1 MNRLN
6 LSIRDE
12 KDLKNFVMSIIRREA
27 FENPKIYKRAFLT
40 TVKALGFDEE
50 WVKTDLANEFDHI
63 IKINEMADKIKSIN
77 NSTNKFYDAE
87 NIKRIIKI
95 LLEKKVYVSDIYHT
109 WDNIPFTCKI
119 LDKDEFECL
128 KHTCPDY
135 RLIVEAYDEYLKES
149 GLERVEITLRT
160 MKIIDKK
167 LKVLS
172 PNAMMN
178 MSLLKSNNESF
189 DAVFRRELE
198 KLPEDERAR
207 YVNAA
212 HIYAVE
218 RYYK

>member
-12 KDLKNFVMSIIRREA
+12 KDLKDFVMSIIRREA

-135 RLIVEAYDEYLKES
+135 RLIVEAYDEYEIIETAEEEKRKEARRKARQ
-149 GLERVEITLRT
+149 EEEITKQINALAAIQSLQNSS
-160 MKIIDKK
+160 KIQENK
-167 LKVLS
+167 
-172 PNAMMN
+172 
-178 MSLLKSNNESF
+178 EHH
-189 DAVFRRELE
+189 RE
-198 KLPEDERAR
+198 
-207 YVNAA
+207 
-212 HIYAVE
+212 
-218 RYYK
+218 

>member
-6 LSIRDE
+6 LSIRDK
-12 KDLKNFVMSIIRREA
+12 KDLKDFVLAILRKEA
-27 FENPKIYKRAFLT
+27 FENPKIYKRAVLST
-40 TVKALGFDEE
+40 IKELGFDEE

-63 IKINEMADKIKSIN
+63 IKINEMDEKIKGIN
-77 NSTNKFYDAE
+77 NSANKFYDAE
-87 NIKRIIKI
+87 NIKNIIKK
-95 LLEKKVYVSDIYHT
+95 LFDKKVYVSDIYHT
-109 WDNIPFTCKI
+109 WDNIPFTCKF
-119 LDKDEFECL
+119 LANDEFECL

-135 RLIVEAYDEYLKES
+135 RLIVEAYDEYLKER
-149 GLERVEITLRT
+149 GLERAEITLRT

-172 PNAMMN
+172 PDAMMN
-178 MSLLKSNNESF
+178 TSLLNSNNESF
-189 DAVFRRELE
+189 DVVFRRELE
-198 KLPEDERAR
+198 KLPEEERAR